1 MKKIQ
6 YILSLVVFIG
16 LAFYACKKDNPTAPS
31 NDTALFNL
39 RMTDSP
45 GNYQEVNVNIVA
57 AEVHSDVTG
66 WTSLNITPGVYNL
79 INLTNGKD
87 TLLASGLVGV
97 GNVSQIRL
105 TLGTNNT
112 VKVNNVVYPLST
124 PSAQQSGL
132 KLQIHTNLVKNVAY
146 SLTLDFDAAQSVILT
161 GANTYILKPV
171 IRTIVAPFTSGIQGV
186 VMPLAAQPAVYAI
199 MAADTFSTFAN
210 VTTGAYTIQGLPAG
224 SYKVIIMP
232 KSPYMDST
240 FSSVSVNGTSM
251 TNMGTIT
258 VH

>member
-1 MKKIQ
+1 MKKYLYAIAC
-6 YILSLVVFIG
+6 
-16 LAFYACKKDNPTAPS
+16 LAFSGILFHSCKKDNPAPPSSSTA
-31 NDTALFNL
+31 TFNM

-45 GNYQEVNVNIVA
+45 GSYQEVNVNIIA

-66 WTSLNITPGVYNL
+66 WTSLHFTPGVYNL
-79 INLTNGKD
+79 CTLTNGHD
-87 TLLASGLVGV
+87 TLLASGLVGT

-105 TLGTNNT
+105 TLGANNT
-112 VKVNNVVYPLST
+112 VKVNNVIYPLAT

-132 KLQIHTNLVKNVAY
+132 KLQIHTNLVANVAY
-146 SLTLDFDAAQSVILT
+146 NLTLDFDAAQSVVQT
-161 GANTYILKPV
+161 GAGTYILKPV

-186 VMPLAAQPAVYAI
+186 VMPLSAQPAVYAV
-199 MAADTFSTFAN
+199 MAADTFSSFAN
-210 VTTGAYTIQGLPAG
+210 STTGAFMLQGLTAG

-232 KSPYMDST
+232 KSPFTDT
-240 FSSVSVNGTSM
+240 VFSSVVVNGSSM